1 MSEQKQCP
9 YCHTFFEGRK
19 NKIYCSEKCKL
30 DFFFEQR
37 NQGIPLK
44 KDLKETPVIT
54 ALKLEQQIQQEKQ
67 AHEEKMKLLEIELR
81 KLAVEQTPRMLP
93 KRLQTNFEKILQSI
107 LKESNQKLP
116 KKFFQEKI
124 ADMERWIEDLI
135 ESEKQELN
143 KKYPEYEMIAYFLQ
157 NFENI
162 LKTLSKITQRTF
174 SYKLEEETLQKSKK
188 LLHKS

>member
-37 NQGIPLK
+37 NQGLPLK
-44 KDLKETPVIT
+44 KDLQEISAIT

-81 KLAVEQTPRMLP
+81 KLAVEQTPKTLP
-93 KRLQTNFEKILQSI
+93 KHLQTHFEKILQSI

-124 ADMERWIEDLI
+124 VDMEQWIKDLI
-135 ESEKQELN
+135 EVEKNEL
-143 KKYPEYEMIAYFLQ
+143 KIKYPEYEMITYFLQ

-162 LKTLSKITQRTF
+162 LKKLSKITQRTF
-174 SYKLEEETLQKSKK
+174 SYKLEEETLQKSKE
-188 LLHKS
+188 LLHKN

>member
-9 YCHTFFEGRK
+9 YCQVFFEGRK

-37 NQGIPLK
+37 GQGIPLK
-44 KDLKETPVIT
+44 KDSQENIL
-54 ALKLEQQIQQEKQ
+54 ALKLQLQREEQ
-67 AHEEKMKLLEIELR
+67 AHEEKMKLLEIELK
-81 KLAVEQTPRMLP
+81 KLAVEQTPKTLP
-93 KRLQTNFEKILQSI
+93 KHLKTHFEEILQSI

-124 ADMERWIEDLI
+124 ADMEQWIEDLI

-143 KKYPEYEMIAYFLQ
+143 KKYPEYEMIAYLLQ

-162 LKTLSKITQRTF
+162 LETLSKITQRTF
-174 SYKLEEETLQKSKK
+174 LYTLEEETLQKSKK
-188 LLHKS
+188 LLHKN